1 MAAKKKE
8 REDILEEN
16 EGELEQTTPSKSD
29 MEAQRV
35 NQLVSNAYTNGQ
47 NFGQQEVWQ
56 SISIFL
62 EQRMM
67 QHFTNKQDDLARE
80 LRLINEKKK
89 KKRS

>member
-80 LRLINEKKK
+80 LRLINEKIKT
-89 KKRS
+89 KRS

>member
-8 REDILEEN
+8 KEDTLGESPA
-16 EGELEQTTPSKSD
+16 ELEQTTPSKSD

-47 NFGQQEVWQ
+47 KFGQQEVWQ

-80 LRLINEKKK
+80 LRLINEKIKT
-89 KKRS
+89 KRS

>member
-8 REDILEEN
+8 REDVLEEN
-16 EGELEQTTPSKSD
+16 EGELEQSTPSKSE

-80 LRLINEKKK
+80 LRLINEKIKT
-89 KKRS
+89 KRS